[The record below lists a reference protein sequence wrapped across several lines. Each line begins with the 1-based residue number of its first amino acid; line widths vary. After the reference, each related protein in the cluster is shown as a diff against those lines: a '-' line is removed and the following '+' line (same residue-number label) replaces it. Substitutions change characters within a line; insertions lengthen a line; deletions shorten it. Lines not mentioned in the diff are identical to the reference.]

1 MGSDLMW
8 EFERHA
14 KDMGPLKEKLRD
26 AARALARRDDDAAMD
41 ELVNAVVSA
50 SNNLEEAERRW
61 NLAMSG
67 K

>member
-1 MGSDLMW
+1 MW